1 MKNRLIFYFLI
12 FILQFFNIINSH
24 AVDDF
29 NFKVTEIE
37 ISESGNVYKGINKG
51 TVSSNNGIIINADEF
66 EYRKNTNELK
76 ATGNVEVI
84 DKSSNDQIFAN
95 SIIYFKN
102 KEIIYSEGN
111 SKALVNDIVVNA
123 DEFEYRKN
131 TNELKAT
138 GNVEVIDKSSN
149 DQIFANSIIYFKN
162 KEIIY
167 SEGNSKALVNDI
179 VVNADEFEYR
189 KNTNELKATGN
200 VEVIDKSSNDQIFS
214 NSIIYLKNKEI
225 IYSEGNSKALVNDIV
240 VKGDIFEFDKNK
252 DKFIFK
258 NNVRIDDTLNNNTI
272 FSNYIIYE
280 KNDESFFSKGP
291 TEAIINKKYNFNSS
305 DVFYL
310 NNELKI
316 YSNEESEIK
325 DKFNHYSLSK
335 FNYDILKKE
344 LIGEKILILTDY
356 KLPKSD
362 KYFFDSGFF
371 NLEENQFIAQNVK
384 SLLHPTLFIVV
395 MPFLLFE
402 EIPFILGLF
411 SVPPN
416 KVG

>member
-1 MKNRLIFYFLI
+1 M
-12 FILQFFNIINSH
+12 
-24 AVDDF
+24 
-29 NFKVTEIE
+29 
-37 ISESGNVYKGINKG
+37 
-51 TVSSNNGIIINADEF
+51 
-66 EYRKNTNELK
+66 
-76 ATGNVEVI
+76 
-84 DKSSNDQIFAN
+84 
-95 SIIYFKN
+95 
-102 KEIIYSEGN
+102 
-111 SKALVNDIVVNA
+111 
-123 DEFEYRKN
+123 
-131 TNELKAT
+131 
-138 GNVEVIDKSSN
+138 
-149 DQIFANSIIYFKN
+149 
-162 KEIIY
+162 
-167 SEGNSKALVNDI
+167 NDI

-272 FSNYIIYE
+272 FSNHIIYE

-362 KYFFDSGFF
+362 KYFDSGFF
-371 NLEENQFIAQNVK
+371 NLEKNQFIAQNVK
-384 SLLHPTLFIVV
+384 IVPHPTLFGDSENNPRIKG
-395 MPFLLFE
+395 
-402 EIPFILGLF
+402 ISQIAKWHNY
-411 SVPPN
+411 N
-416 KVG
+416 K

>member
-1 MKNRLIFYFLI
+1 MKNKLIFYLLI

-29 NFKVTEIE
+29 NFNVTEIE
-37 ISESGNVYKGINKG
+37 ISENGNVYKGINKG
-51 TVSSNNGIIINADEF
+51 TVSSNNGIII
-66 EYRKNTNELK
+66 
-76 ATGNVEVI
+76 
-84 DKSSNDQIFAN
+84 
-95 SIIYFKN
+95 
-102 KEIIYSEGN
+102 
-111 SKALVNDIVVNA
+111 
-123 DEFEYRKN
+123 
-131 TNELKAT
+131 
-138 GNVEVIDKSSN
+138 
-149 DQIFANSIIYFKN
+149 
-162 KEIIY
+162 
-167 SEGNSKALVNDI
+167 
-179 VVNADEFEYR
+179 NADEFEYR

-272 FSNYIIYE
+272 FSNHIIYE

-384 SLLHPTLFIVV
+384 ILLHPTLFGGTENNQNKRN
-395 MPFLLFE
+395 FL
-402 EIPFILGLF
+402 
-411 SVPPN
+411 
-416 KVG
+416 K